1 MKFLMLLSQM
11 IFYYFFFLTSCSSNY
26 PDIPNRNSA
35 PNQKSQASNQK
46 PQAPNQKPQAP
57 NQKPQALNQKPQA
70 PNNKASNKTG
80 NTRSFVLGSIAPAQE
95 VVNKKTKQCGTFS
108 VGDANIQTCS
118 LPDDWVYEK
127 CPAGWTNI
135 GLVEGVKCRPGLWD
149 SMFNK
154 TGTKA
159 KNSPKK

>member
-35 PNQKSQASNQK
+35 SNQK
-46 PQAPNQKPQAP
+46 PQAPNQKPQAS
-57 NQKPQALNQKPQA
+57 NQKPQA

-80 NTRSFVLGSIAPAQE
+80 NTRSFVLGSIAPAQK